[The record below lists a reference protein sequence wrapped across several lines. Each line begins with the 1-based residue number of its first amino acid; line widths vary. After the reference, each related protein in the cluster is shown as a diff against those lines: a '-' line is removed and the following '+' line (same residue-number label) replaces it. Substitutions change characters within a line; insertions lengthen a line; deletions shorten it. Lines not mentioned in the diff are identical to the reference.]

1 MRRAYLYETA
11 ASGTDAGAIPITPP
25 GVITRDV
32 NTLECDTIGITEHPS
47 ISGRWLV
54 PGGWYDFE
62 ASAPFNGYGTHQTGI
77 RAFDAAG
84 NTLWTEWGESGVNLD
99 GQSSTVPWVN
109 ARSEVRFRRC
119 LCVPTYVEVVQYV
132 TSTVPSATTD
142 LGHPTSQSGVEEKY
156 TRLIISDACGC

>member
-32 NTLECDTIGITEHPS
+32 NTLECDAIGITEHPS

-62 ASAPFNGYGTHQTGI
+62 ASAPYNANGTHRTGI
-77 RAFDAAG
+77 RAFDVAG
-84 NTLWTEWGESGVNLD
+84 NTLWTEWGESGANYE
-99 GQSSTVPWVN
+99 STGVTFFIIN
-109 ARSEVRFRRC
+109 ARSDARFRRC
-119 LCVPTYVEVVQYV
+119 LCLPTYIEVVQYV
-132 TSTVPSATTD
+132 AGFSVGTVD
-142 LGHPTSQSGVEEKY
+142 LGKASDQTDVDEKY